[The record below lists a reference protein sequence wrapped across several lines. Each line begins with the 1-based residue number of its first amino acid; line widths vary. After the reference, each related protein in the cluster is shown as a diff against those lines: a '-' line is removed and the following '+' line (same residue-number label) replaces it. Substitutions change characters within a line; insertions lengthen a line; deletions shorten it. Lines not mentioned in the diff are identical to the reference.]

1 MDVPGDK
8 DSRWLGQT
16 ASWYIDAVKE
26 PWSKHYQMYSYVSK
40 ELPELVIKH
49 FPVRPKFGI
58 CGHRY
63 SLWHTHSR
71 TFMFAICIACAFKKM
86 RFVNFS
92 VWVEVVLL

>member
-1 MDVPGDK
+1 MTLFYHFIYYHAEVDVPGDK

-40 ELPELVIKH
+40 ELPELVLKH

-58 CGHRY
+58 CGHRLICFGIIFSY
-63 SLWHTHSR
+63 SY
-71 TFMFAICIACAFKKM
+71 
-86 RFVNFS
+86 
-92 VWVEVVLL
+92 